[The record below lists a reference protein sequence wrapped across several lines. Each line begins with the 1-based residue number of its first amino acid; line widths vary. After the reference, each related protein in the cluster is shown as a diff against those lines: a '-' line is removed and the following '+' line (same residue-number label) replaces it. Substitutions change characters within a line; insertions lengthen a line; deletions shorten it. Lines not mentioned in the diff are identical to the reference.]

1 MKMTTKLFAALAMVS
16 VPAIAAAQVDI
27 GSIGNQDGL
36 TIEGTVADVFGN
48 KFVLEDE
55 TGRVLVETGPSWF
68 HNIAVTQGE
77 RLTVV
82 GEPDGDGFDAFRITR
97 QDGTEIVVRDPNGPA
112 PWAGGP
118 RANGDDRRAERHER
132 HERRDERRAEREERR
147 EERRAERGP
156 RGEHRAE
163 MRAEN
168 EQAAR
173 AALEGFGFTEIELD
187 ERGPRHFEFDARD
200 ADGRLVEVRI
210 DADGIVTKL
219 EVETERPAAQAD
231 FAQLLPEP
239 VRQALARDNVTD
251 IREFER
257 ERRHYE
263 VEGFN
268 GDGQEVEMDI
278 RLDGQVTKVEI
289 KGERSAAAVPAPSE
303 AQLRQVVE
311 AGGYEWVGNVEAKP
325 RHHEVIA
332 VNSYGET
339 VELHVD
345 FGGEIYKERLQRQR

>member
-77 RLTVV
+77 RLTIV
-82 GEPDGDGFDAFRITR
+82 GEPDGDGFDAYRITR
-97 QDGTEIVVRDPNGPA
+97 QDGTEIVVRDPNGPP

-132 HERRDERRAEREERR
+132 RDERRVEREERR

-156 RGEHRAE
+156 RGENRAE
-163 MRAEN
+163 MRAES

-173 AALEGFGFTEIELD
+173 AALEGFGFTDIELD

-200 ADGRLVEVRI
+200 ADGRQVEIRI
-210 DADGIVTKL
+210 DAEGVVTKL
-219 EVETERPAAQAD
+219 EVETERPAVQAD

-239 VRQALARDNVTD
+239 IRQALARDNVTD

-268 GDGQEVEMDI
+268 ADGQEVEMDI

-289 KGERSAAAVPAPSE
+289 KGTRSAASVPAPSE

-311 AGGYEWVGNVEAKP
+311 AGGYQWVGNVQAKP